1 MYDDEL
7 HQLAADYANMR
18 KDKFNEAVEK
28 SLSPPPKYIQKLY
41 QWLWVAHYE
50 QPTGPRIGRDWSF
63 WQHNEKGHVNGIAQ
77 EVDFN
82 VFKGDTVAFKKLLIP

>member
-28 SLSPPPKYIQKLY
+28 SLNPPPPYIQKLY

-50 QPTGPRIGRDWSF
+50 GFKNGHIAKSK
-63 WQHNEKGHVNGIAQ
+63 EKNNA
-77 EVDFN
+77 
-82 VFKGDTVAFKKLLIP
+82 P